1 MRAARACAAFL
12 SIVGAW
18 LPATLAAAQ
27 PRPDPSLAP
36 GEVIRTVVE
45 ALQNRN
51 SPSPNA
57 GIFTA
62 YQFASPANRVNTGP
76 YGNFLQLVKDPAFGP
91 LFSGHAD
98 SYGPLTVAGDRAEQ
112 RVRFH
117 VEGGHVAWFLFA
129 VSRQTSQQTHGRCTG
144 CWMVDGV
151 APMRSD
157 PRDSPAR

>member
-1 MRAARACAAFL
+1 MSAALGSAASL
-12 SIVGAW
+12 SLAW
-18 LPATLAAAQ
+18 WGLLPTLGAQ
-27 PRPDPSLAP
+27 PQPQPRLAP

-57 GIFTA
+57 GIFMV

-76 YGNFLQLVKDPAFGP
+76 YGNFLRLVKLPPFVP

-98 SYGPLTVAGDRAEQ
+98 SYSPLIVEGNRAEQ
-112 RVRFH
+112 KVRYRVA
-117 VEGGHVAWFLFA
+117 GGVVWFLFV
-129 VSRQTSQQTHGRCTG
+129 VSQQTSQQTRGRCTG

-151 APMRSD
+151 APVPTD
-157 PRDSPAR
+157 P